1 MIMRKKIKLP
11 LEMADGVKVRTLD
24 ELKDNWSLEKVVE
37 NYLNGR
43 LATWLNDRYYTELA
57 EQVDALAE
65 VQDNTALQK
74 ELCKIFDV
82 DFADEEDIDVDAV
95 NERNRKLD
103 ILRQHTDDDTVLKNV
118 DIVAFDQEELGDI
131 LDSGENV
138 IYLFNNTFSIPLSIK
153 NKKYIGIGKAECL
166 IHSKDVVDFAELG
179 IEFENVVFDEKY
191 RKIEE
196 EESPSKFYNDG
207 CKYFEAKQYKEA
219 LECFEKAASK
229 NHAGALFHVGKI
241 YDLALGVEQDYR
253 LAAEYYSKAV
263 SFNSGKA
270 ANNLANMF
278 LNGYGVEKNEKKA
291 VELYK
296 KGAEWGSGAA
306 AYNLAGIYKTG
317 DGLDQNYN
325 KAIEFYKK
333 AIDAGNGAA
342 ADDLGNMYF
351 YGEGVEKNYDEA
363 LKYFRKG
370 AELGNCVATGNV
382 GHCYRWGDG
391 VAQDYVE
398 AMKWLKKSSDMGS
411 SWAMNVLGDMYLN
424 GEGVD
429 ENNEEAM
436 KWYRKGAEAG
446 DNDAI
451 ANVGYMYCYG
461 KGVEQNYEE
470 AMKWC
475 KKAADGGNAW
485 AMSKIGDLYYNG
497 NGVTENYEE
506 AVSWYKKASE
516 QNRGYAFY
524 MLGWCYEFGQGV
536 SKDYSVALDNYKKAV
551 ENGNYSSSYEWDPT
565 YRAARLMYK
574 EFNER
579 TKAREYIGS
588 HYDGNKM
595 KAFLDKIIENVKSL
609 SIYYSGFVKGSFN
622 ASFTVSGE
630 REAKLELF
638 KAAERELREFKS
650 NIANGANEKVNN
662 FTNELRDITDIIDW
676 VYELN
681 LDGKYNQYINESI
694 RSCLNSLPVPDAEDL
709 CYGCEQTNDSLY
721 NRGSFF
727 SPEYWYCYQYTGY
740 DFTRKCFDTVDSQ
753 LKAMCDEIKK
763 DLLNICNE
771 LKASYK

>member
-37 NYLNGR
+37 IYLNGR
-43 LATWLNDRYYTELA
+43 LVTWLNDRYYTELA
-57 EQVDALAE
+57 EQVSALAE

-74 ELCKIFDV
+74 ELCRIFDV
-82 DFADEEDIDVDAV
+82 DFEDEEDIDVDAV

-103 ILRQHTDDDTVLKNV
+103 ILRQHTADDTVLKNV

-138 IYLFNNTFSIPLSIK
+138 IYLFNNTFSIPLSVK

-196 EESPSKFYNDG
+196 EESPSKFYNEG

-219 LECFEKAASK
+219 LECFKKAASK
-229 NHAGALFHVGKI
+229 NHADALFHVGKI
-241 YDLALGVEQDYR
+241 YHLALGVEQDYR

-270 ANNLANMF
+270 ANNLANM
-278 LNGYGVEKNEKKA
+278 YRDGVGLEKDMKKA
-291 VELYK
+291 IELYK
-296 KGAEWGSGAA
+296 KGAEWGNGVAD
-306 AYNLAGIYKTG
+306 YNLAGIYKTG

-333 AIDAGNGAA
+333 AIDGGSYAA
-342 ADDLGNMYF
+342 MDN
-351 YGEGVEKNYDEA
+351 
-363 LKYFRKG
+363 
-370 AELGNCVATGNV
+370 
-382 GHCYRWGDG
+382 
-391 VAQDYVE
+391 
-398 AMKWLKKSSDMGS
+398 
-411 SWAMNVLGDMYLN
+411 LGDMYRL
-424 GEGVD
+424 GE
-429 ENNEEAM
+429 
-436 KWYRKGAEAG
+436 
-446 DNDAI
+446 
-451 ANVGYMYCYG
+451 
-461 KGVEQNYEE
+461 GVEQNYEE
-470 AMKWC
+470 AMKWY
-475 KKAADGGNAW
+475 KKAADGGIAW
-485 AMSKIGDLYYNG
+485 SMNTIGDLYYNG
-497 NGVTENYEE
+497 NGVDANYTE
-506 AVSWYKKASE
+506 AVNWYKKASE
-516 QNRGYAFY
+516 QQNSSAFY
-524 MLGWCYEFGQGV
+524 NLGWCYEFGQGV
-536 SKDYSVALDNYKKAV
+536 SKDYSAALDNYKKAV
-551 ENGNYSSSYEWDPT
+551 ENGYYSSSYKWDPT

-609 SIYYSGFVKGSFN
+609 SIDYSGFVKSSFY

-662 FTNELRDITDIIDW
+662 FTNELRDIIDIIDW

-709 CYGCEQTNDSLY
+709 CYDCEQTNDSLY

-740 DFTRKCFDTVDSQ
+740 DFMRKCFDTVDSQ

>member
-1 MIMRKKIKLP
+1 MMKKIKLP

-43 LATWLNDRYYTELA
+43 LVTWLNDRYYTELA
-57 EQVDALAE
+57 EQVSALAE

-74 ELCKIFDV
+74 ELCRIFDV
-82 DFADEEDIDVDAV
+82 DFEDEEDIDVDAV

-103 ILRQHTDDDTVLKNV
+103 ILRQHTADDTVLKNV

-138 IYLFNNTFSIPLSIK
+138 IYLFNNTFSIPLSVK

-196 EESPSKFYNDG
+196 EESPSKFYNEG

-219 LECFEKAASK
+219 LECFKKAASK
-229 NHAGALFHVGKI
+229 NHADALFHVGKI
-241 YDLALGVEQDYR
+241 YHLALGVEQDYR

-270 ANNLANMF
+270 ANNLANMYK
-278 LNGYGVEKNEKKA
+278 NGDGLEKDMKKA
-291 VELYK
+291 IELYK
-296 KGAEWGSGAA
+296 KGIDGGSYVAMA
-306 AYNLAGIYKTG
+306 NLG
-317 DGLDQNYN
+317 D
-325 KAIEFYKK
+325 
-333 AIDAGNGAA
+333 
-342 ADDLGNMYF
+342 MYRL
-351 YGEGVEKNYDEA
+351 GEGVEQNY
-363 LKYFRKG
+363 
-370 AELGNCVATGNV
+370 
-382 GHCYRWGDG
+382 
-391 VAQDYVE
+391 
-398 AMKWLKKSSDMGS
+398 
-411 SWAMNVLGDMYLN
+411 
-424 GEGVD
+424 
-429 ENNEEAM
+429 EEAM
-436 KWYRKGAEAG
+436 KWYKKAADSGNACSMNEIG
-446 DNDAI
+446 DLYYN
-451 ANVGYMYCYG
+451 G

-470 AMKWC
+470 AMKWY
-475 KKAADGGNAW
+475 KKAADGGIAW
-485 AMSKIGDLYYNG
+485 AMSNIGDLYYNG
-497 NGVTENYEE
+497 NGVTKNYEE

-536 SKDYSVALDNYKKAV
+536 SKDYYAALDNYKKAV
-551 ENGNYSSSYEWDPT
+551 ENGNYSSSYKWDPT

-609 SIYYSGFVKGSFN
+609 SIDYSGFVKSSFY

-662 FTNELRDITDIIDW
+662 FTNELRDIIDIIDW

-709 CYGCEQTNDSLY
+709 CYDCEQTNDSLY
-721 NRGSFF
+721 NKGSFF

-740 DFTRKCFDTVDSQ
+740 DFKRKCFDTVDSQ

>member
-43 LATWLNDRYYTELA
+43 LVTWLNDRYYTELA
-57 EQVDALAE
+57 EQVSALAE

-74 ELCKIFDV
+74 ELCRIFDV
-82 DFADEEDIDVDAV
+82 DFEDEEDIDVDAV

-103 ILRQHTDDDTVLKNV
+103 ILRQHTADDTVLKNV

-138 IYLFNNTFSIPLSIK
+138 IYLFNNTFSIPLSVK

-196 EESPSKFYNDG
+196 EESPSKFYNEG

-219 LECFEKAASK
+219 LECFKKAALK
-229 NHAGALFHVGKI
+229 NHADALFHVGKI
-241 YDLALGVEQDYR
+241 YHLALGVEQDYR

-270 ANNLANMF
+270 ANNLANM
-278 LNGYGVEKNEKKA
+278 YRDGVGLEKDMK
-291 VELYK
+291 
-296 KGAEWGSGAA
+296 
-306 AYNLAGIYKTG
+306 
-317 DGLDQNYN
+317 
-325 KAIEFYKK
+325 KAIELYKK
-333 AIDAGNGAA
+333 AIDGGSYVALAN
-342 ADDLGNMYF
+342 LGDMYNL
-351 YGEGVEKNYDEA
+351 GQGVEQNYE
-363 LKYFRKG
+363 
-370 AELGNCVATGNV
+370 
-382 GHCYRWGDG
+382 
-391 VAQDYVE
+391 E
-398 AMKWLKKSSDMGS
+398 AMKWYKKAADGGIAWS
-411 SWAMNVLGDMYLN
+411 MNEIGDLYYN
-424 GEGVD
+424 GNGVD
-429 ENNEEAM
+429 ENYTEAV

-470 AMKWC
+470 AMKWS

-485 AMSKIGDLYYNG
+485 AMNNIGDLYYNG
-497 NGVTENYEE
+497 NGVTKNYEE

-536 SKDYSVALDNYKKAV
+536 SKDYSAALDNYKKAV
-551 ENGNYSSSYEWDPT
+551 ENGYYSSSYKWDPT

-609 SIYYSGFVKGSFN
+609 SIYYSGFVKGSFY

-662 FTNELRDITDIIDW
+662 FTNELRDIIDIIDW

-694 RSCLNSLPVPDAEDL
+694 RSCLDSLPVPDAEDL
-709 CYGCEQTNDSLY
+709 CYDCEQTNDSLY

-740 DFTRKCFDTVDSQ
+740 DFRRKCFDTVDSQ

>member
-1 MIMRKKIKLP
+1 M
-11 LEMADGVKVRTLD
+11 
-24 ELKDNWSLEKVVE
+24 
-37 NYLNGR
+37 
-43 LATWLNDRYYTELA
+43 
-57 EQVDALAE
+57 
-65 VQDNTALQK
+65 
-74 ELCKIFDV
+74 
-82 DFADEEDIDVDAV
+82 
-95 NERNRKLD
+95 
-103 ILRQHTDDDTVLKNV
+103 
-118 DIVAFDQEELGDI
+118 
-131 LDSGENV
+131 
-138 IYLFNNTFSIPLSIK
+138 
-153 NKKYIGIGKAECL
+153 
-166 IHSKDVVDFAELG
+166 VDFAELG

-191 RKIEE
+191 IKIEE
-196 EESPSKFYNDG
+196 EESPSEFYNEG

-219 LECFEKAASK
+219 LECFKKAASK
-229 NHAGALFHVGKI
+229 NHADALFHVGKI

-270 ANNLANMF
+270 ANNLANMYK
-278 LNGYGVEKNEKKA
+278 NGDGLEKDMKKA
-291 VELYK
+291 IELYK
-296 KGAEWGSGAA
+296 KGIDGGS
-306 AYNLAGIYKTG
+306 Y
-317 DGLDQNYN
+317 
-325 KAIEFYKK
+325 
-333 AIDAGNGAA
+333 
-342 ADDLGNMYF
+342 
-351 YGEGVEKNYDEA
+351 
-363 LKYFRKG
+363 
-370 AELGNCVATGNV
+370 VAMAN
-382 GHCYRWGDG
+382 
-391 VAQDYVE
+391 
-398 AMKWLKKSSDMGS
+398 
-411 SWAMNVLGDMYLN
+411 LGDMYRL
-424 GEGVD
+424 GE
-429 ENNEEAM
+429 
-436 KWYRKGAEAG
+436 
-446 DNDAI
+446 
-451 ANVGYMYCYG
+451 
-461 KGVEQNYEE
+461 GVEQNYEE
-470 AMKWC
+470 AMKWYR
-475 KKAADGGNAW
+475 KAADGGLAC
-485 AMSKIGDLYYNG
+485 AMSNIGDLYYNG
-497 NGVTENYEE
+497 NGVTKNYEE

-516 QNRGYAFY
+516 QNRAFY

-536 SKDYSVALDNYKKAV
+536 SKDYYAALDNYKKAV
-551 ENGNYSSSYEWDPT
+551 ENGNYSSSYKWDPT

-609 SIYYSGFVKGSFN
+609 SIDYSGFVKSSFY

-662 FTNELRDITDIIDW
+662 FTNELRDIIDIIDW

-709 CYGCEQTNDSLY
+709 CYDCEQTNDSLY

-740 DFTRKCFDTVDSQ
+740 DFMRKCFDTVDSQ

>member
-1 MIMRKKIKLP
+1 MMKKIKLP

-43 LATWLNDRYYTELA
+43 LVTWLNDRYYTELA
-57 EQVDALAE
+57 EQVDALDE

-74 ELCKIFDV
+74 ELCRIFDV
-82 DFADEEDIDVDAV
+82 DFEDEEDIDVDAV
-95 NERNRKLD
+95 SERNRKLEA
-103 ILRQHTDDDTVLKNV
+103 LRQYTADDTVLKNV

-138 IYLFNNTFSIPLSIK
+138 IYLFNNTFSIPLSVK

-196 EESPSKFYNDG
+196 EESPSKFYNEG

-219 LECFEKAASK
+219 LECFKKAASK
-229 NHAGALFHVGKI
+229 NHADALFHVGKI
-241 YDLALGVEQDYR
+241 YHLALGVEQDYR

-270 ANNLANMF
+270 ANNLANMYK
-278 LNGYGVEKNEKKA
+278 NGNGLEKDMKKA
-291 VELYK
+291 IELYK
-296 KGAEWGSGAA
+296 KGIDGGSYVAMANLGDM
-306 AYNLAGIYKTG
+306 YNLGQG
-317 DGLDQNYN
+317 VEQNY
-325 KAIEFYKK
+325 E
-333 AIDAGNGAA
+333 
-342 ADDLGNMYF
+342 
-351 YGEGVEKNYDEA
+351 
-363 LKYFRKG
+363 
-370 AELGNCVATGNV
+370 
-382 GHCYRWGDG
+382 
-391 VAQDYVE
+391 E
-398 AMKWLKKSSDMGS
+398 AMKWYKKAADGGIAWS
-411 SWAMNVLGDMYLN
+411 MNEIGDLYYN
-424 GEGVD
+424 GNGVD
-429 ENNEEAM
+429 ENYTEAV

-470 AMKWC
+470 AMKWS

-485 AMSKIGDLYYNG
+485 AMNNIGDLYYNG
-497 NGVTENYEE
+497 NGVTKNYEE

-536 SKDYSVALDNYKKAV
+536 SKDYSAALDNYKKAV
-551 ENGNYSSSYEWDPT
+551 ENGYYSSSYKWDPT

-609 SIYYSGFVKGSFN
+609 SIDYSGFVKSSFY

-662 FTNELRDITDIIDW
+662 FTNELRDIIDIIDW

-709 CYGCEQTNDSLY
+709 CYDCEQTNDSLY
-721 NRGSFF
+721 NKGSFF

-740 DFTRKCFDTVDSQ
+740 DFKRKCFDTVDSQ

>member
-1 MIMRKKIKLP
+1 MIMKKKIKLP

-57 EQVDALAE
+57 EQVNALEE
-65 VQDNTALQK
+65 VQDNTVLQK
-74 ELCKIFDV
+74 ELCRIFDV
-82 DFADEEDIDVDAV
+82 DFEDEEDIDVDAV
-95 NERNRKLD
+95 SERNRKLEA
-103 ILRQHTDDDTVLKNV
+103 LRQYTADDTVLKNV
-118 DIVAFDQEELGDI
+118 DSVAFDQEELGDI
-131 LDSGENV
+131 LDTGENI
-138 IYLFNNTFSIPLSIK
+138 IYLFNNTFSIPLAIK
-153 NKKYIGIGKAECL
+153 NKKYIGVGKAECI

-191 RKIEE
+191 IKIEE
-196 EESPSKFYNDG
+196 EESPSEFYNEG

-219 LECFEKAASK
+219 LECFKKAASK
-229 NHAGALFHVGKI
+229 NHADALFHVGKI
-241 YDLALGVEQDYR
+241 YHLALGVEQDYR

-270 ANNLANMF
+270 ANNLANMYR
-278 LNGYGVEKNEKKA
+278 NGDGLEKDMKKA
-291 VELYK
+291 IELYK
-296 KGAEWGSGAA
+296 KG
-306 AYNLAGIYKTG
+306 I
-317 DGLDQNYN
+317 DGGNYVAMAN
-325 KAIEFYKK
+325 
-333 AIDAGNGAA
+333 
-342 ADDLGNMYF
+342 LGNMYHL
-351 YGEGVEKNYDEA
+351 GE
-363 LKYFRKG
+363 
-370 AELGNCVATGNV
+370 
-382 GHCYRWGDG
+382 
-391 VAQDYVE
+391 
-398 AMKWLKKSSDMGS
+398 
-411 SWAMNVLGDMYLN
+411 
-424 GEGVD
+424 
-429 ENNEEAM
+429 
-436 KWYRKGAEAG
+436 
-446 DNDAI
+446 
-451 ANVGYMYCYG
+451 
-461 KGVEQNYEE
+461 GVEQNYEE
-470 AMKWC
+470 AMKWY
-475 KKAADGGNAW
+475 KKAADGGIAW
-485 AMSKIGDLYYNG
+485 AMSNIGDLYYNG

-536 SKDYSVALDNYKKAV
+536 SKDYYAALDNYKKAV
-551 ENGNYSSSYEWDPT
+551 ENGYYSSSYKWDPT

-609 SIYYSGFVKGSFN
+609 SINYSGFVKSSFY

-662 FTNELRDITDIIDW
+662 FTNELRDIIDIIDR

-709 CYGCEQTNDSLY
+709 CYDCEQTNDSLY

-740 DFTRKCFDTVDSQ
+740 DFMRKCFDTVDSQ